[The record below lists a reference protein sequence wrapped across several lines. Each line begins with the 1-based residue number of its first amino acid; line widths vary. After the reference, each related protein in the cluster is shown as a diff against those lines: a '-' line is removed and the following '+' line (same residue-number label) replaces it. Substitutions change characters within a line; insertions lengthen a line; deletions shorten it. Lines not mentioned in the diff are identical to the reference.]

1 MSGIVHL
8 FAKWFQ
14 GSDKDKKKEMA
25 ERDERAKKVCI
36 LRTVLFFFKLTSM
49 MLFDPVY
56 SHLILSFSSRAVC
69 QHQ

>member
-1 MSGIVHL
+1 MNGMVHL

-36 LRTVLFFFKLTSM
+36 LCTVVSFKLTSM
-49 MLFDPVY
+49 MLFAPVY
-56 SHLILSFSSRAVC
+56 RHLYFRFLLV
-69 QHQ
+69 